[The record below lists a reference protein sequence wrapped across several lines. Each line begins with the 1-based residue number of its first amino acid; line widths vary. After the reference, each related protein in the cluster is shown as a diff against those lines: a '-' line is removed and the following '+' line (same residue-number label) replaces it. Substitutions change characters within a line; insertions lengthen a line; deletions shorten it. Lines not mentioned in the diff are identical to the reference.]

1 MRLKLR
7 ITNLPADEAIH
18 TLTLRCQVQIEPAK
32 RRYVPQE
39 QEKLLDLFGTP
50 ERWSRTVR
58 PLLWMNTTVAV
69 PGFTDNVLVDL
80 QLPCTFD
87 FNVAATKY
95 FHALDAGD
103 IPLCVMFSG
112 TVFYQGEDERLQ
124 VAQVPWDREAN
135 FRLPVSVWKEMMEMH
150 FPNTAWLCLRRDVF
164 EQLYEYKVRHGIP
177 TWEQA
182 ISRALAQQ
190 RSRTRLRHELRR
202 RWKRLRLRFSTR
214 DTSSIPIG
222 QPRSRTASV
231 GTLELSTR
239 AFTPRRSVPRKPFRL
254 VAECL
259 VVADAEA
266 SLDVRLSFLQLVPTT
281 EGRIRSRTPPWPGT
295 KPSSAL
301 QSIPSSAQRP
311 YRFPAFAD
319 AADR

>member
-1 MRLKLR
+1 MPELHFKIEAAEAVEHAAAPLIALKLR
-7 ITNLPADEAIH
+7 ITNLPAEEAIH

-50 ERWSRTVR
+50 ERWSRTVK

-95 FHALDAGD
+95 FNALDAGD
-103 IPLCVMFSG
+103 IPVCVMFSG
-112 TVFYQGEDERLQ
+112 TVFYQGTDGALQ

-150 FPNTAWLCLRRDVF
+150 FPNTSWLCLRRDVF
-164 EQLYEYKVRHGIP
+164 EQLYEYKVRNGIP

-182 ISRALAQQ
+182 ISRALAAV
-190 RSRTRLRHELRR
+190 TPG
-202 RWKRLRLRFSTR
+202 
-214 DTSSIPIG
+214 SSG
-222 QPRSRTASV
+222 
-231 GTLELSTR
+231 
-239 AFTPRRSVPRKPFRL
+239 
-254 VAECL
+254 
-259 VVADAEA
+259 
-266 SLDVRLSFLQLVPTT
+266 
-281 EGRIRSRTPPWPGT
+281 GRIN
-295 KPSSAL
+295 
-301 QSIPSSAQRP
+301 
-311 YRFPAFAD
+311 
-319 AADR
+319 

>member
-1 MRLKLR
+1 MPELHFKIEAAEAVPHAAAPLIALKLR
-7 ITNLPADEAIH
+7 ITNLPAEEAIH

-69 PGFTDNVLVDL
+69 PGFAGNVLVDL

-95 FHALDAGD
+95 FPALDAGD
-103 IPLCVMFSG
+103 IPIGVMFSG
-112 TVFYQGEDERLQ
+112 TVFYQGEEDGLQ

-135 FRLPVSVWKEMMEMH
+135 FRLPVSVWKEMMEVH
-150 FPNTAWLCLRRDVF
+150 FPITAWLCLRRDVF

-182 ISRALAQQ
+182 ITRALAAGI
-190 RSRTRLRHELRR
+190 TDEV
-202 RWKRLRLRFSTR
+202 K
-214 DTSSIPIG
+214 
-222 QPRSRTASV
+222 A
-231 GTLELSTR
+231 
-239 AFTPRRSVPRKPFRL
+239 
-254 VAECL
+254 
-259 VVADAEA
+259 
-266 SLDVRLSFLQLVPTT
+266 
-281 EGRIRSRTPPWPGT
+281 
-295 KPSSAL
+295 
-301 QSIPSSAQRP
+301 
-311 YRFPAFAD
+311 
-319 AADR
+319 